1 MTATPEHRA
10 IERIKRKA
18 TGMAIAAAAD
28 DSVAGALDAPGNPT
42 PDSVA
47 AGLARTCRCADAQV
61 MAYRDGAEWW
71 CHTCGYE
78 LSAGAARLLTI
89 GARMRHSDRYGRQ
102 QWDARANRV
111 A

>member
-18 TGMAIAAAAD
+18 TGMAIEAAAD
-28 DSVAGALDAPGNPT
+28 STASSPDAPGDIT

-47 AGLARTCRCADAQV
+47 ARVARTCRCTDSQV
-61 MAYRDGAEWW
+61 TAYRDGTEWW

-78 LSAGAARLLTI
+78 LSARAARQLSI
-89 GARMRHSDRYGRQ
+89 GARMRDSDRYGCQ
-102 QWDARANRV
+102 QWDARANPV